1 MSPATVAAVRTGR
14 RGARARGVGV
24 LWRGGVGPAAEELAA
39 VLVVH
44 GLVAGGLER
53 LELAAVVGQ
62 LGAEVAY
69 ALEGLLLL
77 GRVELLLGERV
88 VLVDGALEGRQGGAE
103 GAQRGGAYLRCCGRR
118 GGAIRV
124 GGGGV
129 AREVG

>member
-1 MSPATVAAVRTGR
+1 M
-14 RGARARGVGV
+14 
-24 LWRGGVGPAAEELAA
+24 
-39 VLVVH
+39 VH
-44 GLVAGGLER
+44 GLVARGLER
-53 LELAAVVGQ
+53 LELPAVLGQ

-103 GAQRGGAYLRCCGRR
+103 GPQRGGADLRCGRR

-129 AREVG
+129 TREVC

>member
-1 MSPATVAAVRTGR
+1 M
-14 RGARARGVGV
+14 
-24 LWRGGVGPAAEELAA
+24 
-39 VLVVH
+39 VH
-44 GLVAGGLER
+44 GLVARGLER
-53 LELAAVVGQ
+53 LELPAVLGQ

-103 GAQRGGAYLRCCGRR
+103 GAQRGGADLRCCGRR
-118 GGAIRV
+118 RGAAIRG